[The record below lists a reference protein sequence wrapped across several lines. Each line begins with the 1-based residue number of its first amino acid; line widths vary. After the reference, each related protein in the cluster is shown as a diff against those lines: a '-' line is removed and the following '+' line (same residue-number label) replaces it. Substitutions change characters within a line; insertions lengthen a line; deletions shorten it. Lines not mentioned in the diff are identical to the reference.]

1 MVFETI
7 YSSMKKPLLIICLL
21 FTLQLFS
28 QSPAGYWYGAANV
41 KLRNTTYSNYLVELI
56 LEQDK
61 NNVKGVLNY
70 FFKNTYRSIPIRGT
84 YNASTRLV
92 YISNIPVSYY
102 GSYYNRDVDCAMN
115 LAATLRVSQVN
126 SVLKGSFLSRPEYK
140 YTCPEILFTL
150 TLNTD
155 ALRQDSVMNAIK
167 VFKETF
173 QVWRPSETD
182 TVAAVTI
189 QPRNVVNYVVS
200 NQYKEREKEIADEL
214 IVDSD
219 TVKVD
224 FYDNGEIDGDS
235 ISVFFNDKLIAF
247 NRILTTR
254 SVHIDLVLDPSK
266 EINELT
272 MFADNLGSIA
282 PNTAL
287 MVVSD
292 SKKRYEVRLSS
303 NFEKSASVRMKRKK
317 PAN

>member
-1 MVFETI
+1 
-7 YSSMKKPLLIICLL
+7 MKKPFFILALL
-21 FTLQLFS
+21 FSLQLFS
-28 QSPAGYWYGAANV
+28 QSPTGYWYGAANV
-41 KLRNTTYSNYLVELI
+41 KLRNSYSNYLVELI

-61 NNVKGVLNY
+61 NNIKGVLNY

-84 YNASTRLV
+84 YNSNTRLI

-126 SVLKGSFLSRPEYK
+126 SVLKGSFISKPEYK

-155 ALRQDSVMNAIK
+155 ALKQDSVMNAIK
-167 VFKETF
+167 IFKETF
-173 QVWRPSETD
+173 QVWRPSEID
-182 TVAAVTI
+182 TIAAVRI

-200 NQYKEREKEIADEL
+200 NQFKEREKVIADEL
-214 IVDSD
+214 IVESD
-219 TVKVD
+219 TLKVD

-235 ISVFFNDKLIAF
+235 ISVFYNDKLIAF
-247 NRILTTR
+247 NRILSTR
-254 SVHIDLVLDPSK
+254 SVHFDIVLDSVK
-266 EINELT
+266 DVNELT

-287 MVVSD
+287 MVVTD

-303 NFEKSASVRMKRKK
+303 NLEKNATVRIKRKK
-317 PAN
+317 AK

>member
-1 MVFETI
+1 
-7 YSSMKKPLLIICLL
+7 MKRPTFILGLLLS
-21 FTLQLFS
+21 LQVFS

-41 KLRNTTYSNYLVELI
+41 KLRNTYSNYLVELI

-84 YNASTRLV
+84 YNSNTRLV
-92 YISNIPVSYY
+92 YISNVPVSYY
-102 GSYYNRDVDCAMN
+102 GSYYNREVDCAMN
-115 LAATLRVSQVN
+115 FAATLRVSQVN
-126 SVLKGSFLSRPEYK
+126 SVLKGSFLSKPEYK

-155 ALRQDSVMNAIK
+155 SLRQDSVKQAISIL
-167 VFKETF
+167 KETY

-182 TVAAVTI
+182 TVAAVKI

-200 NQYKEREKEIADEL
+200 NQYKEREKEVAQELTVEADS
-214 IVDSD
+214 I
-219 TVKVD
+219 KVD

-235 ISVFFNDKLIAF
+235 ISVFLNDKLIAF

-254 SVHIDLVLDPSK
+254 SVHFDIPLDREREVN
-266 EINELT
+266 EIT
-272 MFADNLGSIA
+272 MFADNLGSIP

-287 MVVSD
+287 MIVND
-292 SKKRYEVRLSS
+292 GKKRYEVRLSS
-303 NFEKSASVRMKRKK
+303 SLEKSATIRIRKK
-317 PAN
+317 SDTIPKQ

>member
-1 MVFETI
+1 
-7 YSSMKKPLLIICLL
+7 MKKPLLIICLL

-115 LAATLRVSQVN
+115 LAATLRISQVN
-126 SVLKGSFLSRPEYK
+126 SVLKGSFLSKPEYK

-182 TVAAVTI
+182 TVAAVKI

-200 NQYKEREKEIADEL
+200 NQYKERENIVTEELTVEADS
-214 IVDSD
+214 I
-219 TVKVD
+219 KVD

-235 ISVFFNDKLIAF
+235 ISVFLNDKLIAF
-247 NRILTTR
+247 NRILSTK
-254 SVHIDLVLDPSK
+254 SVHFDITLDSTK
-266 EINELT
+266 EINDLT
-272 MFADNLGSIA
+272 MFADNLGSIP

-287 MVVSD
+287 MVVND
-292 SKKRYEVRLSS
+292 GKKRYEVRLTS
-303 NFEKSASVRMKRKK
+303 NLEKNATIRIKK
-317 PAN
+317 KKTDSKPKK